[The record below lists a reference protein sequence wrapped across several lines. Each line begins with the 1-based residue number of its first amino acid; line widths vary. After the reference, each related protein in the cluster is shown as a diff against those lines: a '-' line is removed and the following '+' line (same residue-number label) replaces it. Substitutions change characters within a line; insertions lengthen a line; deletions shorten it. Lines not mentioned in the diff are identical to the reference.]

1 MQIRINSVARVQ
13 IRIKSV
19 ARARICIKSV
29 TRTQIGANKEPVLA
43 CKPVITVA
51 CFFIS
56 THSIQKKHP
65 DKLKMR
71 DLSWLVLRNVLR
83 PPQTTA
89 YPIDVTTPLTVTDFD
104 YALPPE
110 LIAQTPAPT
119 RTASRLLHVDETGQ
133 LHDRQFADLLS
144 LLRPNDLLVFNDT
157 RVIKARLFG
166 QKTTGGKVEVLIE
179 RVTGL
184 DTALAHIRSSKSP
197 TAGGVLRLAE
207 SFNARVLG
215 RDNDLFILEF
225 ERPVLDLLEQFG
237 VTPLP
242 PYITHQPDDADD
254 DRYQTIYAR
263 EPGAVAAPTAGLH
276 FDQALFEHLDAAGIK
291 RAFVTLHVGAGTFQ
305 PVRVNNLAE
314 HIMHAERYTVP
325 PETLEAIAR
334 TRCLGGR
341 VIAVGTTSVRS
352 LESAAKDNPELAA
365 RYLARNIFA
374 QNSSFAQSSSLP
386 PHSSKRATATLGES
400 TAQNPS
406 VPQALAEQSGAA
418 TPQTGDTRLFIT
430 PGFQYQVVDAMI
442 TNFHLPQST
451 LLMLVA
457 AFIGLDQMHHA
468 YQHAIEQRYRF
479 FSYGDAMFLE
489 RNPKL

>member
-1 MQIRINSVARVQ
+1 MP
-13 IRIKSV
+13 
-19 ARARICIKSV
+19 
-29 TRTQIGANKEPVLA
+29 G
-43 CKPVITVA
+43 
-51 CFFIS
+51 
-56 THSIQKKHP
+56 
-65 DKLKMR
+65 
-71 DLSWLVLRNVLR
+71 LSWLALRKQLK
-83 PPQTTA
+83 PPQTTTDST
-89 YPIDVTTPLTVTDFD
+89 DVTPSLTVADFD

-119 RTASRLLHVDETGQ
+119 RTASRLLHIDETGQ
-133 LHDRQFADLLS
+133 RHDRQFTELLS

-166 QKTTGGKVEVLIE
+166 QKNTGGKVEVLIE

-207 SFNARVLG
+207 AFNVRVLG

-225 ERPVLDLLEQFG
+225 ERPVLELLEQFG
-237 VTPLP
+237 ATPLP

-254 DRYQTIYAR
+254 HRYQTIYAR

-276 FDQALFEHLDAAGIK
+276 FDQGLFEQLDSAGIK

-305 PVRVNNLAE
+305 PVRVDTLAE
-314 HIMHAERYTVP
+314 HVMHAEQYTVP
-325 PETLEAIAR
+325 PETLDAIAR
-334 TRCLGGR
+334 ARGLGGR

-365 RYLARNIFA
+365 RYLVRNIFT
-374 QNSSFAQSSSLP
+374 QNTSFAQNTSSP
-386 PHSSKRATATLGES
+386 PCTSQEANAIPDQPTA
-400 TAQNPS
+400 PS
-406 VPQALAEQSGAA
+406 CSVLQPQAEQSGATTA
-418 TPQTGDTRLFIT
+418 QTGDTRLFIT
-430 PGFQYQVVDAMI
+430 PGFEYQVVDAMI

-451 LLMLVA
+451 LLMLVS
-457 AFIGLDQMHHA
+457 AFIGLDPMRHA

-489 RNPKL
+489 RNLTL

>member
-1 MQIRINSVARVQ
+1 MPA
-13 IRIKSV
+13 
-19 ARARICIKSV
+19 
-29 TRTQIGANKEPVLA
+29 
-43 CKPVITVA
+43 
-51 CFFIS
+51 
-56 THSIQKKHP
+56 
-65 DKLKMR
+65 
-71 DLSWLVLRNVLR
+71 LSWLVLRNLLR

-89 YPIDVTTPLTVTDFD
+89 DSIDVTTPLTVTDFD

-110 LIAQTPAPT
+110 LIAQTPAAT
-119 RTASRLLHVDETGQ
+119 RTASRLLHVDKTEQ
-133 LHDRQFADLLS
+133 LHDRQFTELLK

-179 RVTGL
+179 RVTAE
-184 DTALAHIRSSKSP
+184 DSALAHIRSSKSP
-197 TAGGVLRLAE
+197 TAGSVLRLAE
-207 SFNARVLG
+207 AFDAQVLG
-215 RDNDLFILEF
+215 RENDLFILKF
-225 ERPVLDLLEQFG
+225 ERPVLELLEQFG
-237 VTPLP
+237 ATPLP

-254 DRYQTIYAR
+254 HRYQTVYAR

-276 FDQALFEHLDAAGIK
+276 FDQTLFDQLDAAGIQ

-305 PVRVNNLAE
+305 PVRVQSLAE

-325 PETLEAIAR
+325 QPTIEAIAHAR
-334 TRCLGGR
+334 ALGGR

-352 LESAAKDNPELAA
+352 LEAAAKDNPHLAA
-365 RYLARNIFA
+365 QYLARNLPRQTPA
-374 QNSSFAQSSSLP
+374 EHGRAPTAQS
-386 PHSSKRATATLGES
+386 
-400 TAQNPS
+400 
-406 VPQALAEQSGAA
+406 
-418 TPQTGDTRLFIT
+418 GDTRLFIT
-430 PGFQYQVVDAMI
+430 PGFEYQVVDAMI

-457 AFIGLDQMHHA
+457 AFSGLDQMRHA